1 MTDSNA
7 PTGPNDCRDCRHFRS
22 TPYEA
27 RIAGCYLPKNMVSKQ
42 KAAFL
47 DEQQL
52 PGDHEKIN
60 RDGDCPDFAARERKR
75 SLWQRLWSIG
85 A

>member
-1 MTDSNA
+1 MSS
-7 PTGPNDCRDCRHFRS
+7 PGPVDCRTCVHFRS
-22 TPYEA
+22 APYEA
-27 RIAGCYLPKNMVSKQ
+27 RLEGCYLEKNMVSKQ

-52 PGDHEKIN
+52 PGDHTQIN
-60 RDGDCPDFAARERKR
+60 RNGDCPDHQARARKP
-75 SLWQRLWSIG
+75 SFWKRLWAAG

>member
-1 MTDSNA
+1 MSPKA
-7 PTGPNDCRDCRHFRS
+7 HCPACVHFRS
-22 TPYEA
+22 APYEA
-27 RIAGCYLPKNMVSKQ
+27 RIAGCYLEKNMPSKQ

-47 DEQQL
+47 DEQQI

-60 RDGDCPDFAARERKR
+60 RRGDCPDFQARAARA
-75 SLWQRLWSIG
+75 SWWQRLWSLG